1 MAKFVGNLVIVFV
14 VVVGGIMVLRSLPD
28 VARYIKLRDM

>member
-1 MAKFVGNLVIVFV
+1 MLGRLIGGAFLVAVAAV
-14 VVVGGIMVLRSLPD
+14 VVTSLPD

>member
-1 MAKFVGNLVIVFV
+1 MLGRLIGGALIVAVAAV
-14 VVVGGIMVLRSLPD
+14 VVTSLPD

>member
-1 MAKFVGNLVIVFV
+1 MLGRLIGGALLVAIAAAV
-14 VVVGGIMVLRSLPD
+14 VTSLPD

>member
-1 MAKFVGNLVIVFV
+1 MLGRLIGGALLVAVAAV
-14 VVVGGIMVLRSLPD
+14 VVTSLPD

>member
-1 MAKFVGNLVIVFV
+1 MLGKLIGGALLVAAAALV
-14 VVVGGIMVLRSLPD
+14 VTSLPD

>member
-1 MAKFVGNLVIVFV
+1 MLGRLIGGAVLVAVAAV
-14 VVVGGIMVLRSLPD
+14 VVTSLPD